1 MIPFKPGLPELLV
14 ILFIIL
20 LIFGASKL
28 PQIGSSLGKGIREF
42 RRSVSGETAAKSTRT
57 KAAARR
63 NRTEKS
69 A

>member
-28 PQIGSSLGKGIREF
+28 PQIGGSLGKGIREF
-42 RRSVSGETAAKSTRT
+42 RKSVSGDTNPKSSRARTGARKSKAEKST
-57 KAAARR
+57 
-63 NRTEKS
+63 
-69 A
+69 